1 MLHKYVNPYESIS
14 EARAKTFK
22 RILTVNLLLLK
33 ILLVFAELALLSSGL
48 K

>member
-1 MLHKYVNPYESIS
+1 MHKYVSAYERIS
-14 EARAKTFK
+14 EARAKTFR

-33 ILLVFAELALLSSGL
+33 ILLVFAKLALLSSGL